1 MFLVWGEARCVC
13 GEKPYDGETVVF
25 LENAC
30 SLLSFQEW
38 FRDFNHLLG
47 ENLPLCFMLLGW
59 RSITFASSR
68 ASSGNKICVYSVLLT
83 FLTHIKT

>member
-1 MFLVWGEARCVC
+1 VCV
-13 GEKPYDGETVVF
+13 GREKAYDGQTVVF

-30 SLLSFQEW
+30 SHLSFREC
-38 FRDFNHLLG
+38 FRGFNHLLG

-59 RSITFASSR
+59 RSIAFASSR